1 MEFFPLFLRLEGERC
16 LIIGGGQVAAR
27 KAELLLKANAQ
38 VVIVAPEVGPDIA
51 ALEAEHSVQI
61 LHRSFVDEDLDGC
74 RIVIAATA
82 DGELNH
88 HVAVTAGERNILIN
102 VVDDPK
108 ACSFIMPAILD
119 RSPIVAAISS
129 GGTSP
134 LLARA
139 LRARLESLIPTSYG
153 RLARL
158 AGDFRDTV
166 KARLPSGL
174 ARRHFWEQV
183 LEGSIAELVHG
194 GREAEAREQLQQAI
208 EQPTDT
214 PTGEVYLVGAG
225 PGDPDLLTFRALR
238 LMQKADVV
246 LHDRLVSPAVLEL
259 VRRDAERIYVGKARA
274 CHALRQQEINTLLVK
289 LAREGK
295 RALRLKGGDPFIFG
309 RGGEEIETL
318 AENGIPFQVVPGI
331 TAASGCSAY
340 AGIPLTH
347 RNHAQSCV
355 FVTGHLKDGNV
366 NLAWERLVARDQTLV
381 FYMSLV
387 GLPII
392 ARKLVEYGL
401 PEDTPAALIEQG
413 TTPRQRVLEGTL
425 TTLPEIAEQAEVH
438 APTLLIVGGVVKLR
452 ERLHWFEGADR
463 NPT

>member
-1 MEFFPLFLRLEGERC
+1 MEFFPLFLRLQGERC
-16 LIIGGGQVAAR
+16 LVVGGGEVAAR
-27 KAELLLKANAQ
+27 KTELLLKANAQ
-38 VVIVAPEVGPDIA
+38 VVVVAPETGTDIS
-51 ALEAEHSVQI
+51 ALEEQNSLRV
-61 LHRSFVDEDLDGC
+61 LRRSFVTEDLDDC

-88 HVAVTAGERNILIN
+88 RIADEAGERNILVN
-102 VVDDPK
+102 VVDDPD

-119 RSPIVAAISS
+119 RSPMVAAISS
-129 GGTSP
+129 SGASP

-139 LRARLESLIPTSYG
+139 LRARLESLIPASYG

-158 AGDFRDTV
+158 AGDFRDAV
-166 KARLPSGL
+166 KTHLPAGP

-183 LEGSIAELVHG
+183 LEGPIAELVHG
-194 GREAEAREQLQQAI
+194 GREDEAREQLQHALANA
-208 EQPTDT
+208 DDLA
-214 PTGEVYLVGAG
+214 TGEVYLVGAG

-246 LHDRLVSPAVLEL
+246 LHDRLVSPAVLQL

-274 CHALRQQEINTLLVK
+274 CHALRQQEINALLVK

-331 TAASGCSAY
+331 TAASGCAAY

-347 RNHAQSCV
+347 RDHARSCV

-366 NLAWERLVARDQTLV
+366 NLAWDRLVARDQTLV

-387 GLPII
+387 GLPVI
-392 ARKLVEYGL
+392 AEKLVEYGL
-401 PEDTPAALIEQG
+401 PENTPAALIEQG
-413 TTPRQRVLEGTL
+413 TTPQQRVLEGTL
-425 TTLPEIAEQAEVH
+425 ATLPEIAVQAEAR

-452 ERLHWFEGADR
+452 GQLRWFEGAD
-463 NPT
+463 